1 MIHSCCQYS
10 SDFFTGNR
18 IQHILSGVVVLL
30 VASWTCPS
38 LPTSSAWGQDR
49 EAEKFVRATEL
60 LPESTAGLIRI
71 PNFPKFQKAW
81 KQTSIGR
88 LLDDPSMKPFIEAQR
103 ERVEKSMQS
112 LDNKIGIRPEDLAD
126 IAAGE
131 VVIAW
136 LPFENDKRRP
146 FTICLIADV
155 RNRRIKA
162 EAVLETIDKDLKA
175 AGWNRKDVE
184 HREQTIRM
192 YDTQPKPGQLK
203 IEQIAI
209 VLSEERIIA
218 TDRDTIAFGLLD
230 SLAGEADSKPI
241 EQSDEFAAVLRRSS
255 EAIKQP
261 ILNGG
266 ATVALEWFA
275 RPFEMGRVLRKA
287 FQVDRGNQV
296 DVIKLLENQGFDV
309 IRGVGGVVALN
320 GKKYDLIHRGFVL
333 ADQSKIEKAA
343 RMLQFANDT
352 LNKIPVW
359 VPVQVASFNRLNLK
373 IKDAFWAAESL
384 VNEAFGDEIF
394 RDIINGI
401 RDDEDGPQIDIEK
414 NVLPNLDDQIIVL
427 TDNVEPADIQSE
439 RMLMALRVKDGK
451 AIERAI
457 RKAMEV
463 EPDATKLDTLPG
475 IEIWQVQKT
484 EDTDDFDEDLFGDL
498 DLDFGEETAE
508 ETPPL
513 LEHWAIALVPA
524 GPSSETPYLMFSSHP
539 EFLIES
545 AKRITREPSTD
556 RLEQSP
562 EVIAVQ
568 AAMKDL
574 GANNPAFD
582 RIVRTKMSLRI
593 KYQLLRQ
600 GQLKDSDTIL
610 GSFYRRIFENQDA
623 DQKLEL
629 KTAKLP
635 LLSEIQEFLPNGGGF
650 FETTENG
657 WDFSVFLLK

>member
-1 MIHSCCQYS
+1 MIHHCCQNAANL
-10 SDFFTGNR
+10 FPAKR
-18 IQHILSGVVVLL
+18 IQRNLPIVLGFL
-30 VASWTCPS
+30 VAGWICLTLSN
-38 LPTSSAWGQDR
+38 SSAWAQDQD
-49 EAEKFVRATEL
+49 AEKFVRATAV
-60 LPESTAGLIRI
+60 LPESTAGLVRI

-88 LLDDPSMKPFIEAQR
+88 LVDEPSMQPFIEAQR

-131 VVIAW
+131 VVVAW

-155 RNRRIKA
+155 RNRRAKA

-175 AGWNRKDVE
+175 AGWTRKDVE
-184 HREQTIRM
+184 HREQTIRL

-209 VLSEERIIA
+209 ALSDERIIA
-218 TDRDTIAFGLLD
+218 TDRDTVVFGLLD
-230 SLAGEADSKPI
+230 SLAGEADSKSI
-241 EQSDEFAAVLRRSS
+241 EQADEFAAVLRRSS
-255 EAIKQP
+255 EAIQQP
-261 ILNGG
+261 ILDGG
-266 ATVALEWFA
+266 ATVSLEWFA
-275 RPFEMGRVLRKA
+275 KPFEMGRVLREA

-309 IRGVGGVVALN
+309 IRGIGGVVAMN
-320 GKKYDLIHRGFVL
+320 GKKYDLIHRGFIL

-343 RMLQFANDT
+343 QMLQFANDT
-352 LNKIPVW
+352 LNEIPTW
-359 VPVQVASFNRLNLK
+359 VPGQVASFNRLNLK

-394 RDIINGI
+394 RDIISGI

-414 NVLPNLDDQIIVL
+414 NVLPNLDDQIILL

-475 IEIWQVQKT
+475 IEIWQVQRT
-484 EDTDDFDEDLFGDL
+484 DDADDFDEDLFGDL

-513 LEHWAIALVPA
+513 LEHWAIGLVPA
-524 GPSSETPYLMFSSHP
+524 GPSSENAYLMFSSHP

-545 AKRITREPSTD
+545 AKRITNEPVTD
-556 RLEQSP
+556 RLELSP
-562 EVIAVQ
+562 EAIAVQ
-568 AAMKDL
+568 SAMKDL
-574 GANNPAFD
+574 GVTSPAFD
-582 RIVRTKMSLRI
+582 RIVRMKVSLRT

-600 GQLKDSDTIL
+600 GQLKESDTIL
-610 GSFYRRIFENQDA
+610 GSFYRRIFETQDA
-623 DQKLEL
+623 DEAQEL
-629 KTAKLP
+629 NTAKLP
-635 LLSEIQEFLPNGGGF
+635 ALSEIEEFLPNGGSF
-650 FETTENG
+650 FETTESG
-657 WDFSVFLLK
+657 WSFSGFLLK